1 MIKGNKKALIIITLV
16 GIAIINTSLCNGM
29 SMSYSL
35 LEVQNSA
42 ALQSSAP
49 PVNNTATPPVN
60 NTATTSRGAI
70 ASLQN
75 DQKGNQI
82 WIVQGHWEMS
92 LARPLWNAE
101 NVKNIA
107 KMFSASLIMVSLNG
121 SKREKN
127 SISDFNQ
134 TNATVKPDGSQI
146 TLNGTAVV
154 TTKKAG
160 RFEQVPVSI
169 SILRNN
175 AISIWIDPRIVN
187 NYFGN
192 TPIYG
197 ITFQAT

>member
-1 MIKGNKKALIIITLV
+1 MIKGKEKALIIIALI

-42 ALQSSAP
+42 PLQSS
-49 PVNNTATPPVN
+49 TPPVN
-60 NTATTSRGAI
+60 NTATTARGAI

-75 DQKGNQI
+75 DQNGNQI

-107 KMFSASLIMVSLNG
+107 KMFSASLLMVSLNG

-134 TNATVKPDGSQI
+134 TNATVKSDGSQI

-154 TTKKAG
+154 TTKKSG

-169 SILRNN
+169 SIIRNN

-187 NYFGN
+187 NYFGK

-197 ITFQAT
+197 ITFQTT